1 MAKKARSRKRRA
13 TFGQAK
19 KALATAGV
27 PAAEFGRHNRDGTIK
42 IDHKKLEALQKR
54 LGRTRQKHVRFVAL
68 NAPFKRR
75 LPVSP
80 T

>member
-1 MAKKARSRKRRA
+1 MAKKAKKRA

-19 KALATAGV
+19 KALASVGV
-27 PAAEFGRHNRDGTIK
+27 PVAEFGKHDKAGMIR

-54 LGRTRQKHVRFVAL
+54 LGRTRGRHVRFVAL

-75 LPVSP
+75 SPVSP
-80 T
+80 A